1 MPHYQIL
8 YSLINFLMQ
17 QNYLTNFRKSLAGV
31 LVLSACTGGLYAQSI
46 PLRDLSAFKSPS
58 PNWQLAGSVWADPD
72 VRYDLRKASEGGAI
86 LVNLPADPK
95 VSKDIYSIQEHGDAD
110 IEMEFMMAKESNS
123 GIYLQGRY
131 EIQLLDSWG
140 KKHPAAGDC
149 GGIYE
154 RWDESRPDGHKG
166 YQGYAPRQNAS
177 RVAGVWQKI
186 RISFQAP
193 RFDKSGKK
201 TENARILSIYL
212 NDLPIHEN
220 VELTGPTRGGM
231 NNNEVARGPL
241 RFQGDHGPVAFRN
254 IVIKP
259 FDSPKPAFKELGYLV
274 HEGRVLNKEG
284 LSNLK
289 PVREGKADLIDN
301 SVSSLTNNYVIR
313 YKGKIT
319 IPVKGKY
326 RFTGDFRGGYGSL
339 RVGEQTVFPF
349 AWNRDSQEVELPAG
363 DLPFEYYYA
372 KVNEGDKPGLGL
384 SVSGPGIRQT
394 ALNEVGSA
402 GAPRVSDPISLEP
415 GSETAIHRSF
425 IDFGG
430 KRLPYGVSVGNSS
443 GVNFSLNLANG
454 ALIRSWRGLFLNVT
468 PMWLSR
474 GNGVSVPMGS
484 VLNMTDAPQ
493 VAEIGGK
500 AAGDYLLKGYKVDD
514 NNNPTFLYTFG
525 GAGFE
530 DRIVPDA
537 SGRYLDRTVA
547 AVTKGTPFRFIVARG
562 SEIAEQPGGLF
573 LVDGQF
579 FIKVKEGGR
588 AVIENK
594 DGIKL
599 LAVDASGQLTYSVIW

>member
-1 MPHYQIL
+1 MP
-8 YSLINFLMQ
+8 
-17 QNYLTNFRKSLAGV
+17 QNYFRIFKKNLAGV
-31 LVLSACTGGLYAQSI
+31 LALSACTGGLYAQSVA
-46 PLRDLSAFKSPS
+46 LQDLSAFRNPS
-58 PNWQLAGSVWADPD
+58 PNWQLAGNVWANPD
-72 VRYDLRKASEGGAI
+72 VKYDLRKASEGRSI
-86 LVNLPADPK
+86 LVNLPTDPK
-95 VSKDIYSIQEHGDAD
+95 QSKDIYSIQEHGDAD

-140 KKHPAAGDC
+140 KKHPSAGDC

-154 RWDESRPDGHKG
+154 RWDESRPQGEKG

-212 NDLPIHEN
+212 NDLLIHEN

-231 NNNEVARGPL
+231 NNDEVARGPL

-259 FDSPKPAFKELGYLV
+259 FDSPKPAFKELGYIV
-274 HEGRVLNKEG
+274 HEGRVLNREE
-284 LSNLK
+284 LNNLK
-289 PVREGKADLIDN
+289 PVKEGKALLIDN
-301 SVSSLTNNYVIR
+301 SVSSLTNNYVLR
-313 YKGKIT
+313 YKGKIS
-319 IPVKGKY
+319 IPVKGKD
-326 RFTGDFRGGYGSL
+326 RFSGDFRGGYGSL
-339 RVGEQTVFPF
+339 KVGDQTVFPF
-349 AWNRDSQEVELPAG
+349 AWHRDSREVELPAG
-363 DLPFEYYYA
+363 DLPFEYSYA

-384 SVSGPGIRQT
+384 SVSGPGVRQT
-394 ALNEVGSA
+394 SLNEVGSA
-402 GAPRVSDPISLEP
+402 GSARVSDPISLEP
-415 GSETAIHRSF
+415 DRETAIHRSF

-430 KRLPYGVSVGNSS
+430 QKLPYGVSVGSIN
-443 GVNFSLNLANG
+443 GVNFSVNLANG

-474 GNGVSVPMGS
+474 GNGVSTPMGS
-484 VLNMTDAPQ
+484 VLNLNDTPQ
-493 VAEIGGK
+493 VSGVGGQP
-500 AAGDYLLKGYKVDD
+500 AGDYLLKGYKVDD
-514 NNNPTFLYTFG
+514 DNNPTFLYTFG
-525 GAGFE
+525 GAGFQ
-530 DRIVPDA
+530 DKIA
-537 SGRYLDRTVA
+537 SDPSGKYIDRTVTA
-547 AVTKGTPFRFIVARG
+547 DTKGAPFRFILARG

-588 AVIENK
+588 AAIENK
-594 DGIKL
+594 DGMKL
-599 LAVDASGQLTYSVIW
+599 LAVDAAGQLSYSLIW

>member
-1 MPHYQIL
+1 M
-8 YSLINFLMQ
+8 
-17 QNYLTNFRKSLAGV
+17 A
-31 LVLSACTGGLYAQSI
+31 LSACTGGLNAQSI
-46 PLRDLSAFKSPS
+46 ALQDLSAFRSPS

-72 VRYDLRKASEGGAI
+72 VKYDLRKASEGRAI

-95 VSKDIYSIQEHGDAD
+95 QSKDIYSIAEHGDAD

-154 RWDESRPDGHKG
+154 RWDESRPQGQKG

-177 RVAGVWQKI
+177 RIAGVWQKI

-201 TENARILSIYL
+201 TENARILGIYL
-212 NDLPIHEN
+212 NDLLIHEN

-231 NNNEVARGPL
+231 NNDEVARGPL

-254 IVIKP
+254 IIIRP
-259 FDSPKPAFKELGYLV
+259 FDSPKPFFKELGYIV
-274 HEGRVLNKEG
+274 HDGRVLSQEELG
-284 LSNLK
+284 SLK
-289 PVREGKADLIDN
+289 PVKEGKAFLIDN

-313 YKGKIT
+313 YKGKIA

-326 RFTGDFRGGYGSL
+326 RFSGDFRGGYGSL
-339 RVGEQTVFPF
+339 KIGDQTVFPF
-349 AWNRDSQEVELPAG
+349 AWHRDTREVELPAG
-363 DLPFEYYYA
+363 DLPFEYSYA

-384 SVSGPGIRQT
+384 SVSGPGIRPT
-394 ALNEVGSA
+394 VLNEVGSV
-402 GAPRVSDPISLEP
+402 GTPQVSNPISLEP
-415 GSETAIHRSF
+415 DRETAIHRSF

-430 KRLPYGVSVGNSS
+430 QRLPYGVSVGSTS
-443 GVNFSLNLANG
+443 GLNFSVNLANG
-454 ALIRSWRGLFLNVT
+454 ALIRSWRGLFLNVA

-474 GNGVSVPMGS
+474 GNGTCTPMGS
-484 VLNMTDAPQ
+484 VLNLSDAPQ
-493 VAEIGGK
+493 VSEVGGK
-500 AAGDYLLKGYKVDD
+500 AAGDYLLKGYRVDD
-514 NNNPTFLYTFG
+514 DNNPTFLYTFG
-525 GAGFE
+525 GAGFQ
-530 DRIVPDA
+530 DRVIPDS
-537 SGRYLDRTVA
+537 SGRYLDRTVMTD
-547 AVTKGTPFRFIVARG
+547 TKGTSFRFILARG

-588 AVIENK
+588 AAVENR
-594 DGIKL
+594 DGLKL
-599 LAVDASGQLTYSVIW
+599 LAVDASDRLTYSVIW